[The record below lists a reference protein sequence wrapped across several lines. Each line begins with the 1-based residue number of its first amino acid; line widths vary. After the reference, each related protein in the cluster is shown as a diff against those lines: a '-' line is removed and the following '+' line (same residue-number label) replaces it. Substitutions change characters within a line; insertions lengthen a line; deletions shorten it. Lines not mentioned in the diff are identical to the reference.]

1 MTTEVVYK
9 PNSKSTDEFK
19 IIVNNEEVTHLFAM
33 ILSQLVMLNGGMA
46 TRSTRS
52 GKLGRRTDGKMEVS
66 MTVCWT

>member
-33 ILSQLVMLNGGMA
+33 ILSQLVILNGGMRRVVQEVA
-46 TRSTRS
+46 SWAE
-52 GKLGRRTDGKMEVS
+52 GRMER
-66 MTVCWT
+66 WR